1 MSNDNNLQDAK
12 VKIGTKQT
20 LKMVEQDL
28 AIEVYVALDA
38 DTKLISKITNL
49 CRKKAVR
56 ITEVATMKELGKVCG
71 IDVGAAMVA
80 VVNED
85 S

>member
-1 MSNDNNLQDAK
+1 MDNNLQDAK

-20 LKMVEQDL
+20 MKMVEQDL
-28 AIEVYVALDA
+28 AIEVFVALDA
-38 DTKLISKITNL
+38 DAKLISKVSSL
-49 CRKKAVR
+49 CRKKSVKL
-56 ITEVATMKELGKVCG
+56 TEVATMKELGKVYG

>member
-38 DTKLISKITNL
+38 DAKLISRITNL
-49 CRKKAVR
+49 CRKKAVK

>member
-1 MSNDNNLQDAK
+1 MSMDNNLQDAK

-20 LKMVEQDL
+20 MKMVEQDL
-28 AIEVYVALDA
+28 AIEVFVALDA
-38 DTKLISKITNL
+38 DAKLISKVSSL
-49 CRKKAVR
+49 CRKKSVKL
-56 ITEVATMKELGKVCG
+56 TEVATMKELGKVCG

>member
-1 MSNDNNLQDAK
+1 MDNNLQDAK

-20 LKMVEQDL
+20 MKMVEQDL
-28 AIEVYVALDA
+28 AIEVFVALDA
-38 DTKLISKITNL
+38 DAKLISKVSSL
-49 CRKKAVR
+49 CRKKSVKL
-56 ITEVATMKELGKVCG
+56 TEVATMKELGKVCG